1 MPVSAQLRPNGAGSL
16 TALTPVGATPNWMC
30 ADDPSLD
37 NDTTYVSAAAGASAL
52 TDTYTFNASSVPAG
66 AIVTNVRVLAY
77 VKRMGT
83 GGTCKVLV
91 RIGGVNYPSGSKSL
105 TASYSATL
113 ARNNWAT
120 NFFTGLPWTVADLS
134 TLQVGIELTPGAASE
149 ARCTLVLVEITYK
162 CIRSPL
168 FSSGVLPPPLL

>member
-1 MPVSAQLRPNGAGSL
+1 MITAQLRPNGAGSV

-30 ADDPSLD
+30 VDDPSID
-37 NDTTYVSAAAGASAL
+37 SDTTYVSAAAGAGAL
-52 TDTYTFNASSVPAG
+52 IDTYTFSASSVPSG
-66 AIVTNVRVLAY
+66 AIVRNVRVLAY
-77 VKRMGT
+77 VKRMGAD
-83 GGTCKVLV
+83 GTCKVLV
-91 RIGGVNYPSGSKSL
+91 RIGGVNYPSGSKFL
-105 TASYSATL
+105 TANYSATL
-113 ARNNWAT
+113 ARNDWAT

-149 ARCTLVLVEITYK
+149 ARCTLVLVEVTYK